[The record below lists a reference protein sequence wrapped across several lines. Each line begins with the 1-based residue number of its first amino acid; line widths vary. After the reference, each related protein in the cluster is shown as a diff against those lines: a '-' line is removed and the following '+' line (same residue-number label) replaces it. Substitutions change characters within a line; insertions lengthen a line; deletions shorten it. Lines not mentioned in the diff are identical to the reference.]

1 MRSPRRARWNDPM
14 LHSLINHL
22 EFRLFLR
29 MMQERYVQALAAED
43 TDNMLAASG
52 SLGLAYSSM
61 GNDAYA
67 RKWADEFWRCWARQ
81 QQRGRRGG

>member
-1 MRSPRRARWNDPM
+1 
-14 LHSLINHL
+14 
-22 EFRLFLR
+22 
-29 MMQERYVQALAAED
+29 
-43 TDNMLAASG
+43 MLAASG